1 MPMPDTKPDVAI
13 AAKTEDLT
21 LSVVITSHNYGAFVG
36 DAIRSALALR
46 WPRVEVIVVDDGST
60 DGSPEI
66 IRGFGPAVR
75 MIETPH
81 VGPSGACSAGFAA
94 CTGDVVS
101 FLDADDMLHP
111 DLMREVARV
120 WRPGVSKVQ
129 CQMAT
134 VGRDGR
140 PLGTVFPQFPPG
152 LTPERIRGMLL
163 TSYAYPTP
171 PGSANVYARWF
182 LDGVMPHPETL
193 DGLRVG
199 NDTMLLGMAVMSGD
213 VVTIPKPL
221 VFYRIHGANLS
232 VASDVGAGAL
242 VRRIRIDQANLK
254 RLRAKAADLG
264 YTLPAGALERSPN
277 HLQYRIACH
286 RLFRDEHPVAED
298 RTAGLLAHMAR
309 AVLAFD
315 GMSAKGKAV
324 LLMWSAGVLLGP
336 KPLARRLVRWRFSP
350 MARPRLLRRALAATG
365 VLTRLAP
372 RPGTGDAA
380 S

>member
-1 MPMPDTKPDVAI
+1 MPDIMPDT
-13 AAKTEDLT
+13 AATAPTEDLT
-21 LSVVITSHNYGAFVG
+21 LSVVITCHNYGAFVG

-60 DGSPEI
+60 DGSPGI
-66 IRGFGPAVR
+66 IRGFEPAVR
-75 MIETPH
+75 LIETPH

-94 CTGDVVS
+94 STGAVVS
-101 FLDADDMLHP
+101 FLDADDLLHP

-120 WRPGVSKVQ
+120 WHAGVSKVQ

-134 VGRDGR
+134 IDRDGR

-152 LTPERIRGMLL
+152 LTPERIRSMLR

-171 PGSANVYARWF
+171 PGSANLYARWF
-182 LDGVMPHPETL
+182 LERVMPHPETL

-221 VFYRIHGANLS
+221 VFYRIHGSNLS
-232 VASDVGAGAL
+232 VASDQGAKAL
-242 VRRIRIDQANLK
+242 VRRIRVDQANLK
-254 RLRAKAADLG
+254 RLRARAPDLG
-264 YTLPAGALERSPN
+264 FDLPEGALERSPN

-286 RLFRDEHPVAED
+286 RLFPDEHPVAGD
-298 RTAGLLAHMAR
+298 RTAGLLARMAR

-315 GMSAKGKAV
+315 GMSAKGKAAMLV
-324 LLMWSAGVLLGP
+324 WSAGVLLGP

-350 MARPRLLRRALAATG
+350 TARPRLLRRALSAAG

-372 RPGTGDAA
+372 RAGDAA
-380 S
+380 K